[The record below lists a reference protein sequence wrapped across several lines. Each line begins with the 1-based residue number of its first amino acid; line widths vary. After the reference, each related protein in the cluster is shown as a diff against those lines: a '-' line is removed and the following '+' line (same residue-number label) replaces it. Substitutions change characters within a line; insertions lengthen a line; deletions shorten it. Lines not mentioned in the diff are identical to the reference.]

1 MQHSLTA
8 LYIASS
14 QLIFLS
20 MCCSIWQW
28 NFSLCFMMTAQQCC
42 FFLLMQLPSV
52 KLSTFELW
60 RVDHPSKSQRLI
72 LGFQLSRFWCHIR
85 AFAFFNLYPD
95 NSIVWSS
102 CWQRDEIL
110 KSSSAQYLRLYCQFW
125 IVSKRF
131 RSTLCLCPL
140 HIPRVDP

>member
-1 MQHSLTA
+1 MHILPTHLPFHVLQHMTMKFFSLLHDDCTA
-8 LYIASS
+8 MLS
-14 QLIFLS
+14 FLS
-20 MCCSIWQW
+20 M
-28 NFSLCFMMTAQQCC
+28 L
-42 FFLLMQLPSV
+42 LPSV
-52 KLSTFELW
+52 KLLTFEPW

-72 LGFQLSRFWCHIR
+72 LGFQLSRFWCQIR
-85 AFAFFNLYPD
+85 AFASFNLYPD

-102 CWQRDEIL
+102 CWQRNEIF

-125 IVSKRF
+125 FVSKRF